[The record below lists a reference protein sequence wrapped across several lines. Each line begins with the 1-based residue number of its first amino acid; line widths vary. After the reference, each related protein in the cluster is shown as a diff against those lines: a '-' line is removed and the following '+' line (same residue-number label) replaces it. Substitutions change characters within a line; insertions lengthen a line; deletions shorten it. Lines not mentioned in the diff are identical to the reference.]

1 MILHFSHIGLT
12 DGRTFMIP
20 FGSRDPATPALAAAR
35 GCRYR
40 SRTCA
45 YVGARRNTIAGGVG
59 TPPGAET
66 TGRNA
71 VFTPH
76 SGSFA
81 GLRRRRRPRA
91 RASGYAA
98 RWP

>member
-20 FGSRDPATPALAAAR
+20 FGSREPATPALAAAR

-45 YVGARRNTIAGGVG
+45 HAEAHRTDTIAEGC
-59 TPPGAET
+59 PP
-66 TGRNA
+66 
-71 VFTPH
+71 
-76 SGSFA
+76 
-81 GLRRRRRPRA
+81 A
-91 RASGYAA
+91 RAPKHPGKRDRAA
-98 RWP
+98 VSQASRSPRIPLVRDISITRRASLDR